1 MKKYFFIFIIIFT
14 SKSFAIDVPTVDDY
28 ENKINKSKEIE
39 KNLIIDKEKK
49 QKSSISTND
58 ENQIRVKIK
67 KFIIEGN
74 YSIAES
80 ELQDII
86 KEFLNKDLT
95 LAELDATT
103 EFITNYYID
112 QGLWA
117 RAVLPEQDINN
128 NELKIKV
135 IEAKLGKI
143 IFQKSANSKFG
154 ISEKRAQKYLNKNQF
169 KDKIFNINNLNKNVQ
184 RLDNL
189 AGVNAT
195 ASLQS
200 GEIEGETDVIVEV
213 SESELVS
220 GNVKADNHGSRS
232 SGFARSTSLVNFN
245 GLFNLGETLT
255 FQNVHTAGSDF
266 YSAGLTMPIG
276 YSGLTTTIKGSEMD
290 YDLGTPLKSSNP
302 DGNSDSL
309 SMTLDFPSFNLKNL
323 TGSISLGLS
332 NNTYLNRTVS
342 GISSE
347 KKNFKGNIDF
357 NFNLSDS
364 LFGGGS
370 NSLSFSIVSGELD
383 LGDTPSNLASDQ
395 TTANTNGNY
404 EKFTFNFSR
413 VQSITNRNSIL
424 FSTNGQYGG
433 KNLDSGE
440 QISLGGVSGVRSF
453 PNSEASGSHGII
465 SKLEHR
471 YNFNQRIR
479 SKIFYDFGKI
489 QQYKNTYSG
498 WNSSNT
504 SLKNSY
510 DLSGAG
516 VGLDIFLGDLGDLSM
531 VYSQKFSGNPA
542 NDAFGKDNDGTDHS
556 ERLWLSLSKNF

>member
-28 ENKINKSKEIE
+28 ENKVNKSKEIE

-49 QKSSISTND
+49 QESSISTND
-58 ENQIRVKIK
+58 QNQIKVKIK

-112 QGLWA
+112 KGLWA

-143 IFQKSANSKFG
+143 IFQKSADIKFG

-200 GEIEGETDVIVEV
+200 GEVEGETDVIVEV
-213 SESELVS
+213 NESELVS

-255 FQNVHTAGSDF
+255 FQNVHTTGSDF
-266 YSAGLTMPIG
+266 YSAGLTIPIG

-290 YDLGTPLKSSNP
+290 YDLGTPLKSSNA

-357 NFNLSDS
+357 NFNLSDN

-370 NSLSFSIVSGELD
+370 NSLSFSIVNGDLD
-383 LGDTPSNLASDQ
+383 LGDNPSNLASDQ

-404 EKFTFNFSR
+404 DKFTFNFSR

-424 FSTNGQYGG
+424 FTTNGQYGG

-440 QISLGGVSGVRSF
+440 QLSLGGVSGVRSF

-531 VYSQKFSGNPA
+531 VYSQKFSSNPA
-542 NDAFGKDNDGTDHS
+542 DDAFGKDNDGTDHS

>member
-143 IFQKSANSKFG
+143 IFQKSADSKFG

-266 YSAGLTMPIG
+266 YSAGLTIPIG

-404 EKFTFNFSR
+404 DKFTFNFSR

-440 QISLGGVSGVRSF
+440 QISLGGVSGVKSF

-465 SKLEHR
+465 SKLEHQ
-471 YNFNQRIR
+471 YIFNQRIR

>member
-28 ENKINKSKEIE
+28 ENKVNKSKEIE

-95 LAELDATT
+95 LTELDATT

-143 IFQKSANSKFG
+143 IFQKSADSKFG

-200 GEIEGETDVIVEV
+200 GEVEGETDVIVEV

-266 YSAGLTMPIG
+266 YSAGLTIPIG

-290 YDLGTPLKSSNP
+290 YNLGTPLKSSNP

-404 EKFTFNFSR
+404 DKFTFNFSR

-440 QISLGGVSGVRSF
+440 QLSLGGVSGVRSF

-465 SKLEHR
+465 SKLEHQ

-531 VYSQKFSGNPA
+531 VYSQKFSSNPA
-542 NDAFGKDNDGTDHS
+542 DDAFGKDNDGTDHS

>member
-143 IFQKSANSKFG
+143 IFQKSADSKFG

-189 AGVNAT
+189 AGINAT

-266 YSAGLTMPIG
+266 YSVGLTIPIG

-290 YDLGTPLKSSNP
+290 YDLGTPLKSSNA

-347 KKNFKGNIDF
+347 KKNFKSNIDF

-404 EKFTFNFSR
+404 DKFTFNFSR

-440 QISLGGVSGVRSF
+440 QISLGGVSGVKSF

-465 SKLEHR
+465 SKLEHQ
-471 YNFNQRIR
+471 YIFNQRIR

>member
-1 MKKYFFIFIIIFT
+1 MKKYFFIFVIFFT
-14 SKSFAIDVPTVDDY
+14 SKSFAIDVPTVDDF
-28 ENKINKSKEIE
+28 ENKINKSKEVE

-58 ENQIRVKIK
+58 ENQIKVKIK

-74 YSIAES
+74 YSIAET

-112 QGLWA
+112 KGLWA

-143 IFQKSANSKFG
+143 IFQKSADSKFG

-200 GEIEGETDVIVEV
+200 GEVEGETDVIVEV

-220 GNVKADNHGSRS
+220 GNIKADNHGSRS

-255 FQNVHTAGSDF
+255 FQNVHTTGSDF
-266 YSAGLTMPIG
+266 YSAGLTIPIG

-290 YDLGTPLKSSNP
+290 YDLGTPLKSSNA

-309 SMTLDFPSFNLKNL
+309 SMTLDFPSFNLKNV

-370 NSLSFSIVSGELD
+370 NSLSFSVVSGELD
-383 LGDTPSNLASDQ
+383 LGDTPSNLSSDQ

-404 EKFTFNFSR
+404 EKFTINFSR
-413 VQSITNRNSIL
+413 VQSITNKNSIL

-440 QISLGGVSGVRSF
+440 QLSLGGVSGVRSF

-531 VYSQKFSGNPA
+531 VYAQKFSSNPA
-542 NDAFGKDNDGTDHS
+542 EDAFGKDNDGTDHS

>member
-143 IFQKSANSKFG
+143 IFQKSADSKFG

-189 AGVNAT
+189 AGINAT

-266 YSAGLTMPIG
+266 YSAGLTIPIG

-370 NSLSFSIVSGELD
+370 NSLSFSVVSGELD

-404 EKFTFNFSR
+404 DKFTFNFSR

-440 QISLGGVSGVRSF
+440 QLSLGGVSGVRSF

>member
-1 MKKYFFIFIIIFT
+1 M
-14 SKSFAIDVPTVDDY
+14 
-28 ENKINKSKEIE
+28 
-39 KNLIIDKEKK
+39 
-49 QKSSISTND
+49 
-58 ENQIRVKIK
+58 
-67 KFIIEGN
+67 
-74 YSIAES
+74 
-80 ELQDII
+80 
-86 KEFLNKDLT
+86 
-95 LAELDATT
+95 
-103 EFITNYYID
+103 
-112 QGLWA
+112 WA

-143 IFQKSANSKFG
+143 IFQKSADSKFG

-200 GEIEGETDVIVEV
+200 GEVEGETDVIVEV

-255 FQNVHTAGSDF
+255 FQNVHTTGSDF
-266 YSAGLTMPIG
+266 YSAGLTIPIG

-290 YDLGTPLKSSNP
+290 YDLGTPLKSSNA

-323 TGSISLGLS
+323 TGSISLGLT

-357 NFNLSDS
+357 NFNLTDG

-370 NSLSFSIVSGELD
+370 NSLSLSIVSGELD

-395 TTANTNGNY
+395 TTADTNGNY
-404 EKFTFNFSR
+404 DKFTFNFSR

-424 FSTNGQYGG
+424 FSTNAQYAG

-440 QISLGGVSGVRSF
+440 QLSLGGVSGVRSF

>member
-1 MKKYFFIFIIIFT
+1 MKKYFFIFIIFFT

-28 ENKINKSKEIE
+28 ENKVNKSKEIE

-58 ENQIRVKIK
+58 ENQIKVKIK

-74 YSIAES
+74 YSIAEA

-143 IFQKSANSKFG
+143 IFQKSADSKFG

-189 AGVNAT
+189 AGVKAT

-213 SESELVS
+213 SESELIS

-232 SGFARSTSLVNFN
+232 SGIARSTSLVNFN

-255 FQNVHTAGSDF
+255 FQNVHTTGSDF
-266 YSAGLTMPIG
+266 YSAGLTIPIG

-290 YDLGTPLKSSNP
+290 YHLGVPLKSSNA

-370 NSLSFSIVSGELD
+370 NSLSFSVVSGELD

-404 EKFTFNFSR
+404 DKFTFNFSR

-440 QISLGGVSGVRSF
+440 QLSLGGVSGVRSF

-479 SKIFYDFGKI
+479 AKIFYDFGKI

-516 VGLDIFLGDLGDLSM
+516 VGLDIFLGGMGDLSM

>member
-28 ENKINKSKEIE
+28 ENKVNKSKEIE
-39 KNLIIDKEKK
+39 KNFIIDKEKK
-49 QKSSISTND
+49 QKKSISTND
-58 ENQIRVKIK
+58 ENQIKVKIK

-112 QGLWA
+112 KGLWA

-143 IFQKSANSKFG
+143 IFQKSAESKFG

-200 GEIEGETDVIVEV
+200 GEVEGETDVIVEV
-213 SESELVS
+213 NESELVS

-255 FQNVHTAGSDF
+255 FQNVHTTGSDF
-266 YSAGLTMPIG
+266 YSAGLTIPIG

-290 YDLGTPLKSSNP
+290 YDLGTPLKSSNA

-370 NSLSFSIVSGELD
+370 NSLSFSVVSGELD

-404 EKFTFNFSR
+404 DKFTFNFSR

-440 QISLGGVSGVRSF
+440 QLSLGGVSGVRSF

-489 QQYKNTYSG
+489 QQYKNAYSG